1 MSKITKIE
9 IQKKNKE
16 RVNLYINEQF
26 FMGLDAS
33 LVYTLNL
40 KKGDIIDEEKLREV
54 ILQESLSSAKNK
66 AMSILNRTAISEKKL
81 REKLSD
87 YDDSVIDEV
96 VNKLKEYGFLNDK
109 DLAKRITNDNLHLS
123 KFGRNKIKQNLYRK
137 GISKEDIENTINE
150 IDSDEEFENALY
162 LGRKRL
168 EKLKNEDKR
177 VKYQKLTQHL
187 SYKGF
192 NYDVIKRVID
202 EILYNK

>member
-1 MSKITKIE
+1 MSKITKLE

-16 RVNLYINEQF
+16 RVNIYVNEVF
-26 FMGLDAS
+26 FMGIDAS

-40 KKGDIIDEEKLREV
+40 KKGDIIDEEKLKEIV
-54 ILQESLSSAKNK
+54 AKESLSSARTK
-66 AMSILNRTAISEKKL
+66 AMNILNRTAISEKKL

-87 YDDSVIDEV
+87 YDESTVDEV
-96 VNKLKEYGFLNDK
+96 INKLKEYNFLNDK

-123 KFGRNKIKQNLYRK
+123 RFGRNKIKQNLYKK
-137 GISKEDIENTINE
+137 GISKEDIEDMISE
-150 IDSDEEFENALY
+150 IDTDEEYENALY
-162 LGRKRL
+162 LGKKRL
-168 EKLKNEDKR
+168 EKLKNEDNR

-192 NYDVIKRVID
+192 SYDIIKRVID